1 MLGALDRK
9 PVPRV
14 VMSHLRDSHETALE
28 ITEAEF
34 ATLRVAADFHV
45 HETSSTPKMKGKKEL
60 VKCSQNQ
67 VLNTRFLHVLFCSQF
82 TRLELPAERRN

>member
-45 HETSSTPKMKGKKEL
+45 HKTSSTPKMKGKKEMKL
-60 VKCSQNQ
+60 KLESQ
-67 VLNTRFLHVLFCSQF
+67 LI
-82 TRLELPAERRN
+82 A